1 LVAAGFSLRN
11 KCVINMNKLIKLQNI
26 HKTYFMGEIALP
38 VLKGINLDVLSGEF
52 VCILGH
58 SGSGKTTLM
67 NILGCLD
74 KATNGDYFLDGKNI
88 SELIDDELSRIR
100 NKKIGFVFQTFNL
113 LPRKTA
119 LENVEL
125 PLSYSQEFRSKG
137 TLQCAPTESSE
148 TRARK
153 LLEDLGL
160 KNRAHHLPSQLSGGQ
175 QQRVAIARALINDPA
190 IIIADEPTGNLD
202 TRSSYE
208 IMSIFQKLN
217 AEGKT
222 IILITHEK
230 DISVL
235 SKRLINLRDGEI
247 INDEINKHQ
256 ASAEKELEKL

>member
-1 LVAAGFSLRN
+1 MT
-11 KCVINMNKLIKLQNI
+11 KIIQLQNI
-26 HKTYFMGEIALP
+26 HKTYFMGELALP
-38 VLKGINLDVLSGEF
+38 VLKGINLEVSQGEF

-67 NILGCLD
+67 NIIGCLD
-74 KATNGDYFLDGKNI
+74 KATEGDYFLDDKNV
-88 SELIDDELSRIR
+88 STLEDEELSAIR

-125 PLSYSQEFRSKG
+125 PLSYSQEFKNKKIIDE
-137 TLQCAPTESSE
+137 TSE
-148 TRARK
+148 EKARK
-153 LLEDLGL
+153 LLESLGL
-160 KNRAHHLPSQLSGGQ
+160 ANRTHHQPNQLSGGQ
-175 QQRVAIARALINDPA
+175 QQRVAIARALINNPQ

-217 AEGKT
+217 QEGKT

-230 DISVL
+230 DISIL
-235 SKRLINLRDGEI
+235 AKRLVYLRDGEVMS
-247 INDEINKHQ
+247 DEANKHQ
-256 ASAEKELEKL
+256 TSAEKELEKL

>member
-1 LVAAGFSLRN
+1 
-11 KCVINMNKLIKLQNI
+11 
-26 HKTYFMGEIALP
+26 MGEISLE
-38 VLKGINLDVLSGEF
+38 VLKQINLDILPGEF

-74 KATNGDYFLDGKNI
+74 KATKGDYFLDGKNI
-88 SELIDDELSRIR
+88 SELVDDELSQIR

-125 PLSYSQEFRSKG
+125 PLSYSQEFRDKK
-137 TLQCAPTESSE
+137 LIDDSSE
-148 TRARK
+148 ERARK
-153 LLEDLGL
+153 LLESLGL
-160 KNRAHHLPSQLSGGQ
+160 KNRAHHLPNQLSGGQ
-175 QQRVAIARALINDPA
+175 QQRVAIARALINNPQ

-230 DISVL
+230 DISAL

-247 INDEINKHQ
+247 INDEENKHQ

>member
-1 LVAAGFSLRN
+1 
-11 KCVINMNKLIKLQNI
+11 MNKLIKLDNI
-26 HKTYFMGEIALP
+26 HKTYFMEELALP
-38 VLKGINLDVLSGEF
+38 VLKGINLEVSQGEF
-52 VCILGH
+52 VCIIGH

-67 NILGCLD
+67 NIIGCLD
-74 KATNGDYFLDGKNI
+74 KATEGNYFLDDKNV
-88 SELIDDELSRIR
+88 STLEDEELSAIR

-125 PLSYSQEFRSKG
+125 PLSYSQEFKNKKIIDE
-137 TLQCAPTESSE
+137 TSE
-148 TRARK
+148 EKARK
-153 LLEDLGL
+153 LLESLGL
-160 KNRAHHLPSQLSGGQ
+160 ANRTHHQPNQLSGGQ
-175 QQRVAIARALINDPA
+175 QQRVAIARALINNPQ

-217 AEGKT
+217 QEGKT

-235 SKRLINLRDGEI
+235 AKRLVYLRDGEV
-247 INDEINKHQ
+247 INDEVNKHQ
-256 ASAEKELEKL
+256 TNAEKELEKL